1 DGTMV
6 GGNVQIKQANA
17 PADVD
22 ALWVDSA
29 AVEGDVQAEKSS
41 GRLRVTGSRVGGNLQ
56 FVENSTGIYDIRDNR
71 IDGDIQF
78 FKNKGAAT
86 ITDNSVKGN
95 LQSKENSPSPTI
107 TRNTVDGDLE
117 IE

>member
-1 DGTMV
+1 MLY
-6 GGNVQIKQANA
+6 I
-17 PADVD
+17 
-22 ALWVDSA
+22 
-29 AVEGDVQAEKSS
+29 
-41 GRLRVTGSRVGGNLQ
+41 
-56 FVENSTGIYDIRDNR
+56 
-71 IDGDIQF
+71 F